1 MRQLVWFRNDLRVAD
16 HPALHAAT
24 GNGQTIACYCICTA
38 QWRSHDMGDRRIA
51 FQQRALRALS
61 AELAE
66 LNIPLL
72 ILHTPTFADVSAAL
86 LALCNQHEVAN
97 VHFNDEY
104 PLNERRRDLAVEQD
118 LTAAGIPVQRY
129 TADTLFAPGT
139 LLTSGNKPYTVF
151 SPFFKQWRNRLE
163 QHMGQPLPAPQTQ
176 SPSNI
181 SSDPIPES
189 WDGVCADLAAEQW
202 PADEA
207 TAQRTLFNFADERM
221 ANYGTRRDIPSE
233 PGTSGLSA
241 HLAIGTVS
249 ARTCVATALKLK
261 AGHADSDS
269 GAEKW
274 IAELAWRDF
283 YRHIVALFDH
293 VNYGFSF
300 KRDYDR
306 LQWRVAPDE
315 LEAWQRGETGYPLVD
330 AGMRQLREIG
340 WMHNRVRMVTAMF
353 LTKHLLI
360 DWREG
365 ERYFMQQLVDGDFPS
380 NNGGWQWSASVGTDA
395 APYFR
400 IFNPASQGERFDPK
414 GIYVKRWVA
423 ELDAV
428 SARQLF
434 KAPLSTP
441 AASQGDL
448 LAEEVTYPAPI
459 VDHKA
464 ARERALA
471 FFKGDD

>member
-1 MRQLVWFRNDLRVAD
+1 MRQLIWFRNDLRLSD

-24 GNGQTIACYCICTA
+24 DAGETVACYCISLA

-51 FQQRALRALS
+51 LQQRALHALS
-61 AELAE
+61 RELAE
-66 LNIPLL
+66 LNIPLK
-72 ILHTPTFADVSAAL
+72 ILQAPSFADVPAAL
-86 LALCNQHEVAN
+86 LELCQQHQVSR

-104 PLNERRRDLAVEQD
+104 PINERRRDDAVEQT
-118 LTAAGIPVQRY
+118 LRSAGIEVERY
-129 TADTLFAPGT
+129 TADTLFAPGV
-139 LLTSGNKPYTVF
+139 LLTGGGKPYTVF
-151 SPFFKQWRNRLE
+151 SPFFKQWRSRLE
-163 QHMGQPLPAPQTQ
+163 QRLSTLLPTPRRQTACD
-176 SPSNI
+176 I
-181 SSDPIPES
+181 AADKIPED
-189 WDGVCADLAAEQW
+189 WDGVSADLDAELW

-207 TAQRTLFNFADERM
+207 TAQALLFKFVDERV
-221 ANYGTRRDIPSE
+221 AHYPEQRDIPSV

-249 ARTCVATALKLK
+249 ARACVTAALAMQTAH
-261 AGHADSDS
+261 AGNDS

-293 VNYGFSF
+293 VNYGFAF
-300 KRDYDR
+300 KRDYDH
-306 LQWRVAPDE
+306 LQWRTAADE
-315 LEAWQRGETGYPLVD
+315 LAAWQRGETGYPLVD
-330 AGMRQLREIG
+330 AGMRQLRQTG

-400 IFNPASQGERFDPK
+400 IFNPASQGERFDAQ
-414 GIYVKRWVA
+414 GAYVKHWVP
-423 ELDAV
+423 ELKDVPAQ
-428 SARQLF
+428 RLF
-434 KAPLSTP
+434 KAAVSRQGELLSDS
-441 AASQGDL
+441 AD
-448 LAEEVTYPAPI
+448 YPSPM

-471 FFKGDD
+471 FFKAA